1 MKKKK
6 LTSLTVALGIG
17 VMLSPAAASAQEQAG
32 TQPGTEAP
40 VESHEAE
47 SADSNADAAK
57 AQPGTEERPTD
68 SESAAQ
74 PVDSTV
80 QPGTETRVPK
90 AEETPEKLPDAP
102 VDADTGQPG
111 TEEQAPEQAEQPS
124 PADDHAPAQ
133 QPGTEEVEAQ
143 PAPQEQ
149 VEQAPQEPVETAQP
163 EPVEQPAPA
172 QPAPQEQV
180 EQAPVNRESD
190 IDEQA
195 VEDALTGVVDKGQAA
210 PAPADVPASE
220 APAAATPVAQDNP
233 APVVAEEVTEELQA
247 PAPEGIAGA
256 ELVAAGHGEEFTAA
270 TNANTSAVQAEFAG
284 NSVESSTNAGVVI
297 NGEAVAS
304 AQEVQTAN
312 VNSEAFVNALPE
324 SVKSATDAAYD
335 RVQDGL
341 AALPEQQAFSAAGV
355 NAELSVQHWA

>member
-47 SADSNADAAK
+47 SADSNADATK

-80 QPGTETRVPK
+80 QPGTETQVPN
-90 AEETPEKLPDAP
+90 AEEAPEKLPDSP
-102 VDADTGQPG
+102 VDAGTAQPG
-111 TEEQAPEQAEQPS
+111 TEEQSPEQVEQPS
-124 PADDHAPAQ
+124 PADDNAPAQ
-133 QPGTEEVEAQ
+133 QPATEEVEAQ

-149 VEQAPQEPVETAQP
+149 G
-163 EPVEQPAPA
+163 
-172 QPAPQEQV
+172 
-180 EQAPVNRESD
+180 EQAPVNRESE

-210 PAPADVPASE
+210 QAPADVPAPE
-220 APAAATPVAQDNP
+220 AQAVATPVAQDNP
-233 APVVAEEVTEELQA
+233 APVAEEVTEELQA

-270 TNANTSAVQAEFAG
+270 TNANTSAVQAEYAG
-284 NSVESSTNAGVVI
+284 NSVESSTEAGVVI
-297 NGEAVAS
+297 NGQAVAS

>member
-80 QPGTETRVPK
+80 QPGTETQVPN
-90 AEETPEKLPDAP
+90 AEEAPEKLPDSP
-102 VDADTGQPG
+102 VDAGTAQPG
-111 TEEQAPEQAEQPS
+111 TEEQSPEQVEQPS
-124 PADDHAPAQ
+124 PADDNAPAQ
-133 QPGTEEVEAQ
+133 QPATEEVEAQ

-149 VEQAPQEPVETAQP
+149 GEQAPQEPVETAQP

-172 QPAPQEQV
+172 QPAPQEQG
-180 EQAPVNRESD
+180 EQAPVNRESE

-210 PAPADVPASE
+210 QAPADVPAPE
-220 APAAATPVAQDNP
+220 AQAVATPVAQDNP
-233 APVVAEEVTEELQA
+233 APVAEEVTEELQA
-247 PAPEGIAGA
+247 LAPEGIAGA

-270 TNANTSAVQAEFAG
+270 TNANTSAVQAEYAG
-284 NSVESSTNAGVVI
+284 NSVESSTEAGVVI